1 MKWTDE
7 ELAKEF
13 LESIG
18 VDPYKVFFKGVR
30 APHKGKVLT
39 FLQTLTACIKA
50 PKGKDNIAKELNL
63 SNGKQWD
70 NLMYRNKWT
79 TLLGKKGT
87 YLGYKAFCANHL
99 GYGFCIDCNDYLSLD
114 HFPVLER
121 QKYKTNSGTIEY
133 RSRCII
139 HYNEYAK
146 PIVKAWKKRNPH
158 KVAENSARRRNW
170 KNTLYLQEHPEEA
183 EAIQEFWKNKPK
195 GYHVDH
201 IIPLSK
207 GGNHSLDNLQYL
219 TEEENLYKGDLLP
232 EEWEIKREKLVAA
245 GYL

>member
-99 GYGFCIDCNDYLSLD
+99 GYGFCIDCN
-114 HFPVLER
+114 
-121 QKYKTNSGTIEY
+121 
-133 RSRCII
+133 
-139 HYNEYAK
+139 
-146 PIVKAWKKRNPH
+146 
-158 KVAENSARRRNW
+158 
-170 KNTLYLQEHPEEA
+170 
-183 EAIQEFWKNKPK
+183 
-195 GYHVDH
+195 
-201 IIPLSK
+201 
-207 GGNHSLDNLQYL
+207 
-219 TEEENLYKGDLLP
+219 
-232 EEWEIKREKLVAA
+232 
-245 GYL
+245 